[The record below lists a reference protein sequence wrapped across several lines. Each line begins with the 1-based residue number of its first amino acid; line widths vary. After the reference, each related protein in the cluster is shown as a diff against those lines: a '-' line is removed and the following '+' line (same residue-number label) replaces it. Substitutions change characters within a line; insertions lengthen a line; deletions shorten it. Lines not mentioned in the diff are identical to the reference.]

1 MSPIDHSLP
10 TTARRACRIAAALS
24 ALALAGCA
32 SMAGVGGSAE
42 FGCKA
47 PVGVQCDS
55 VSGNYYNA
63 VQRTCPR
70 SRRAHRPDRKRW
82 ANRPSR
88 INPRT
93 RFVAPAAYSTTVAS
107 TRNPGVTT
115 LALTREA
122 SAPLRSPAR
131 VLRLWIKPW
140 EDADGDLH
148 SPSYVYV
155 PIDAG
160 HWLIDH
166 APRPERDAFAPIKPP
181 RSLARAGA
189 VPDSA
194 GSGDAPHTARDS
206 TTVLR
211 PWTAATLPAS
221 NPAQGSDD
229 GQ

>member
-1 MSPIDHSLP
+1 MSPFDHSPL
-10 TTARRACRIAAALS
+10 TTARRAFGVAAGLS
-24 ALALAGCA
+24 LLALAGCA

-63 VQRTCPR
+63 LQRNLP
-70 SRRAHRPDRKRW
+70 SQQKSARPKPEALDE
-82 ANRPSR
+82 PS
-88 INPRT
+88 ITDQPAKKML
-93 RFVAPAAYSTTVAS
+93 APAAFSNRTAPSV
-107 TRNPGVTT
+107 NPTLGT
-115 LALTREA
+115 LALTRET

-181 RSLARAGA
+181 RSRASA

-194 GSGDAPHTARDS
+194 GSGDAPRTARDGAS
-206 TTVLR
+206 VLR
-211 PWTAATLPAS
+211 PWSAATTPAS
-221 NPAQGSDD
+221 NSAQGNDD

>member
-1 MSPIDHSLP
+1 MSLIDHALL
-10 TTARRACRIAAALS
+10 TTARRASGITAALS

-63 VQRTCPR
+63 LQQNLP
-70 SRRAHRPDRKRW
+70 SQQKSARPK
-82 ANRPSR
+82 AEALGEPS
-88 INPRT
+88 ITDQPAKKL
-93 RFVAPAAYSTTVAS
+93 VAPAANSNRTAPAV
-107 TRNPGVTT
+107 NPAATP
-115 LALTREA
+115 LALMSET

-166 APRPERDAFAPIKPP
+166 APRLERDAYVPIKPP
-181 RSLARAGA
+181 RSTARAGA
-189 VPDSA
+189 TPDSA
-194 GSGDAPHTARDS
+194 GSGDAPRTARDGA
-206 TTVLR
+206 TVLR
-211 PWTAATLPAS
+211 PWSAAPLPAS
-221 NPAQGSDD
+221 NSTQGSDD

>member
-1 MSPIDHSLP
+1 
-10 TTARRACRIAAALS
+10 
-24 ALALAGCA
+24 
-32 SMAGVGGSAE
+32 MAGVGGSAE

-63 VQRTCPR
+63 VQR
-70 SRRAHRPDRKRW
+70 
-82 ANRPSR
+82 NLPSQQKSAPAKPEALGEPS
-88 INPRT
+88 ITDQPAKKL
-93 RFVAPAAYSTTVAS
+93 VAPAAYSTTVAS

-115 LALTREA
+115 LALTRET

-194 GSGDAPHTARDS
+194 GSGDAPRTARDS
-206 TTVLR
+206 ATVLR
-211 PWTAATLPAS
+211 PWSAATLPAS